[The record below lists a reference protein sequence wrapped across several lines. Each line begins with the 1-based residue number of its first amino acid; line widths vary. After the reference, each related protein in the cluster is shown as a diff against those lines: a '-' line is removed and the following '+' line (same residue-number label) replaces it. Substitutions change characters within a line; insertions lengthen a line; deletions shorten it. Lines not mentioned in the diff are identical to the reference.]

1 MLTAALGGLLFVAA
15 ASAGQSTVV
24 RPNPL
29 LSSAAVGESVV
40 VTLYVQDVQN
50 LYGADIGLSFD
61 PAVLEVVDANPSVAG
76 VQIQP
81 LDTFLKPDFVVTA
94 KACNVVD
101 PADPD
106 CAVAGRVR
114 YVATQVNPS
123 LPASGSGPLAAVTFK
138 RLQVGDTPLI
148 MDRAGLADRDGN
160 AISAA
165 TQNGRVAMPAGQS
178 TVVRPNPLLS
188 SAAVG
193 DSVVVTLYVQDVQD
207 LYGADIGLAFDPA
220 VLEVVD
226 ANASVAGVQIQPLD
240 TFLKPDFVVTAKAC
254 NVVDPADP
262 DCAVAGPRAL
272 RRHAGQPVSAGKRLG
287 PVGGR
292 NLQALAGWG
301 HAAHHGPR
309 RVGRSRW
316 QRDLDCDAKWQGCHA
331 GQPALVLSAAGNA
344 LAHLE
349 APSLVSDC
357 PSPGYSVETGYGS
370 AFTRPRSCCV

>member
-1 MLTAALGGLLFVAA
+1 MHDKGEGGEFMRVANRSLLNRCASVRLRQVAMLTAALGGLLFVAA

-29 LSSAAVGESVV
+29 LASAAVGESVV

-76 VQIQP
+76 MQIQP

-160 AISAA
+160 AISTA

-193 DSVVVTLYVQDVQD
+193 ESVVVTLYVQDVQN
-207 LYGADIGLAFDPA
+207 LYGADIGLSFDPA

-226 ANASVAGVQIQPLD
+226 ANPSVAGVQIQPLD
-240 TFLKPDFVVTAKAC
+240 TFLKPDFVIKAKAC

-262 DCAVAGPRAL
+262 DCAVAGRVRYVATQVNPSLPASGSGPL
-272 RRHAGQPVSAGKRLG
+272 AAVTFKRLQ
-287 PVGGR
+287 VGDTPLIMDRAG
-292 NLQALAGWG
+292 LAD
-301 HAAHHGPR
+301 
-309 RVGRSRW
+309 
-316 QRDLDCDAKWQGCHA
+316 RDGNAI
-331 GQPALVLSAAGNA
+331 SAATQNGRVVT
-344 LAHLE
+344 
-349 APSLVSDC
+349 PGSLHWC
-357 PSPGYSVETGYGS
+357 YLPLIM
-370 AFTRPRSCCV
+370 R